1 MNLYRVT
8 ILFTDGTLDD
18 SVIASPLQLSEVTKR
33 AERSGFSFASIT
45 VESL

>member
-1 MNLYRVT
+1 MNIYRIT
-8 ILFTDGTLDD
+8 ILFTDGSLDD
-18 SVIASPLQLSEVTKR
+18 SVIASPLPIGEVTKR